1 MTEQDGLFDSVEK
14 DAALLMDERLVQA
27 HKLAALGELS
37 AGLAHEINNPL
48 AVIRQEA
55 ELLQELLPA
64 AVLVNLP
71 DGQDVQDSL
80 GEIIR
85 QVDRC
90 KSITHNLLNYA
101 RKNDPVIQAM
111 DVNAIVDDMVRL
123 MEKEAMHRNI
133 SIIKD
138 YQPDLPA
145 VPVDAPQLRQVVLNL
160 LNNAVQSIS
169 NKGEVRVKTLQSGP
183 DSVEIRIQ
191 DTGCGI
197 APEYLDKIFD
207 PFFTTKS
214 PGQGTGLGLSI
225 SQKIV
230 SRLGGTITVKSR
242 LGQGSVFIV
251 TLPTQE
257 SKDASCLKS

>member
-1 MTEQDGLFDSVEK
+1 M
-14 DAALLMDERLVQA
+14 QA

-55 ELLQELLPA
+55 ELLGELLVPGI
-64 AVLVNLP
+64 LERFP
-71 DGQDVQDSL
+71 DGQDIQDSL
-80 GEIIR
+80 REIIR

-101 RKNDPVIQAM
+101 RKNDPIIQAV
-111 DVNAIVDDMVRL
+111 DVNEIVEDMVRL
-123 MEKEAMHRNI
+123 VEKEAKCRNI
-133 SIIKD
+133 LLTRD
-138 YQPDLPA
+138 YQRDLPL
-145 VPVDAPQLRQVVLNL
+145 VFTDAPQLRQVMLNL
-160 LNNAVQSIS
+160 LNNAIQSITGR
-169 NKGEVRVKTLQSGP
+169 GEVAVSTRRGGP
-183 DSVEIRIQ
+183 SNLEVRIR

-197 APEYLDKIFD
+197 APEYLERIFD

-230 SRLGGTITVKSR
+230 ARLGGTIRVQSA
-242 LGQGSVFIV
+242 LGQGSTFTV
-251 TLPTQE
+251 TLPINETG
-257 SKDASCLKS
+257 SNHA